1 MKNFKGI
8 NWEKNVR
15 PVMSAH
21 ICVDAIVT
29 RYLTFEPEKFIQ
41 GHHPT
46 TASFC
51 FERRIYTFCQRH
63 ETVWC

>member
-1 MKNFKGI
+1 
-8 NWEKNVR
+8 
-15 PVMSAH
+15 MSAH

-63 ETVWC
+63 ETV